1 MNISCVRPRPRRLTS
16 SQQPWTQTGVGCR
29 GQWSAAG
36 YHAPPRACTRTQGLW
51 RVRGGNLWLDNVDTR
66 TQSHW
71 FIWAPKSRR
80 GLEWLVG
87 AAGFLSLRGLSC
99 SACAPGGLKRDLLT
113 HRRAAE
119 GTCQSTIVVLSCLG
133 ELLSAHWGL
142 GADLLTYHWHV
153 EGSCLRTGGLLRAP
167 AKVPLWY
174 YSTPWKFQGATPWND
189 SLEGVFFHYYH
200 LEKGA

>member
-1 MNISCVRPRPRRLTS
+1 MNISCVRSRPRRLTS

-87 AAGFLSLRGLSC
+87 AAVSLSLRAVSCLSYV
-99 SACAPGGLKRDLLT
+99 PGGLKAACHT
-113 HRRAAE
+113 YRRAPE
-119 GTCQSTIVVLSCLG
+119 LLVISTIVVLSCCHAHG
-133 ELLSAHWGL
+133 RAPELL
-142 GADLLTYHWHV
+142 V
-153 EGSCLRTGGLLRAP
+153 IRTGGLLSC
-167 AKVPLWY
+167 L
-174 YSTPWKFQGATPWND
+174 S
-189 SLEGVFFHYYH
+189 
-200 LEKGA
+200 